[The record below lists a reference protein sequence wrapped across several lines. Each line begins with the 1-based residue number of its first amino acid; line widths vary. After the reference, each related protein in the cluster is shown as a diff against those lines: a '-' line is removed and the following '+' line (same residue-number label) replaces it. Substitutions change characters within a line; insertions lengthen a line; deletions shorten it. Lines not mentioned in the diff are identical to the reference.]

1 MEKSAH
7 VVQQVKDLALSLQQL
22 RPMLW
27 CEFNPWPRKFHMP
40 QVLPKKEKKFHKNH
54 GEWHRKYLCPQHLDL
69 ANVLIFS
76 FFFFFLFRACTHSIW
91 KFPG

>member
-1 MEKSAH
+1 MEKSSH

-27 CEFNPWPRKFHMP
+27 CEFNPRPRKFHMP

-54 GEWHRKYLCPQHLDL
+54 GE
-69 ANVLIFS
+69 
-76 FFFFFLFRACTHSIW
+76 
-91 KFPG
+91 

>member
-27 CEFNPWPRKFHMP
+27 CEFNPRIL
-40 QVLPKKEKKFHKNH
+40 VLSHN
-54 GEWHRKYLCPQHLDL
+54 RNSL
-69 ANVLIFS
+69 
-76 FFFFFLFRACTHSIW
+76 
-91 KFPG
+91 